1 MRRPVHLEPILR
13 RLPPDR
19 VPPALLRLA
28 EVAAAARAERPLP
41 FQVGW
46 SNPANLL
53 RLRGGP
59 LRELVPFLR
68 LGDGGVVAM
77 WLAEAEP
84 AVVLLGIDGECRVI
98 AVNIEAFLQ
107 RLAAGTT
114 GVPSCTE
121 PLPELGAAAVEDGTV
136 PEALVAA
143 FREWLAAGSAL
154 RAPTDL
160 KRAEAARKALYR
172 GARALVRDG
181 LQRPHTLTGGWWSV
195 SLSFR
200 RSDAGWSV
208 ERLVRGKWLAV
219 PAEYPLAEQ
228 GPELR
233 AVYGHPRKTRFAVQV
248 IDSGLV
254 TLERDMEL
262 EPPPATS
269 PA

>member
-98 AVNIEAFLQ
+98 AVNN
-107 RLAAGTT
+107 
-114 GVPSCTE
+114 
-121 PLPELGAAAVEDGTV
+121 AAAD
-136 PEALVAA
+136 
-143 FREWLAAGSAL
+143 REQHASAIEISL
-154 RAPTDL
+154 RE
-160 KRAEAARKALYR
+160 KI
-172 GARALVRDG
+172 
-181 LQRPHTLTGGWWSV
+181 Q
-195 SLSFR
+195 
-200 RSDAGWSV
+200 DATQAS
-208 ERLVRGKWLAV
+208 E
-219 PAEYPLAEQ
+219 
-228 GPELR
+228 
-233 AVYGHPRKTRFAVQV
+233 
-248 IDSGLV
+248 
-254 TLERDMEL
+254 
-262 EPPPATS
+262 
-269 PA
+269 